1 MHLEP
6 ESQVTTFVELM
17 RSSDKVSKEWKV
29 LIKYKEQPVMLSLN
43 CYTGTFLWS
52 SLVHP
57 VRLLLPS
64 WSPKPWAPFSS
75 VRVCVCLLPC
85 WFLRCW
91 QLQCIITGKCNAVD
105 PLHLFFFFQTLYS
118 DCAQAAV
125 LPEEM
130 QSEASLHVEGALVRY
145 FASTEMVKYKKP
157 KEWVAV
163 CVCPWVLVLVLQG

>member
-29 LIKYKEQPVMLSLN
+29 LIKYKEQPIMLSLN

-57 VRLLLPS
+57 VWLLLPS

-105 PLHLFFFFQTLYS
+105 PLHLFFFSRRCIQIVHKLLCYQKKCRVRLHYTWRELWSGTL
-118 DCAQAAV
+118 
-125 LPEEM
+125 
-130 QSEASLHVEGALVRY
+130 H
-145 FASTEMVKYKKP
+145 
-157 KEWVAV
+157 
-163 CVCPWVLVLVLQG
+163 LQRWSNIKSPRSG

>member
-29 LIKYKEQPVMLSLN
+29 LIKCKKQPIMLSLN
-43 CYTGTFLWS
+43 RYTGIFLWS

-57 VRLLLPS
+57 VWLLLPS

-85 WFLRCW
+85 WFLRRW

-105 PLHLFFFFQTLYS
+105 PLHLFFFPDAVFRLCTS
-118 DCAQAAV
+118 CCATRRNAEWGFITRGGSSGQV
-125 LPEEM
+125 LCIYRDG
-130 QSEASLHVEGALVRY
+130 QI
-145 FASTEMVKYKKP
+145 
-157 KEWVAV
+157 
-163 CVCPWVLVLVLQG
+163 